1 MNEQDQNKGS
11 IVIGEGVVVSGSF
24 TVPGKAVI
32 NGSLEGELKADDLL
46 VGAKGRLLGNVRVR
60 KADIY
65 GETHDTLVASE
76 HLLIRSTGKV
86 TGKASYGQIEIERG
100 GLVQGSIV
108 PEGQQAVAEKL
119 DTSGKPRVVPGLPVT
134 GPGPNNASLP
144 ETGGNKA

>member
-11 IVIGEGVVVSGSF
+11 IIIGEGVVVSGSF

-32 NGSLEGELKADDLL
+32 NGSLEGELRADDLL
-46 VGAKGRLLGNVRVR
+46 VGAKGRLVGNVRVR

-65 GETHDTLVASE
+65 GETHDTLLASE

-108 PEGQQAVAEKL
+108 PEGQSTEARVAAPPKAGIPTLSEL
-119 DTSGKPRVVPGLPVT
+119 GAPPVAQ
-134 GPGPNNASLP
+134 PGP
-144 ETGGNKA
+144 TKA